1 MIGASA
7 TMPLIS
13 RRPAMTRLAS
23 VVLSAFA
30 VAFVVAVADVPA
42 PALAQQ
48 QDLMRCMEQC
58 LRHEGRDQKETC
70 KLRCADIPSVTGP
83 GSRPPGQ
90 QDCMGQYKAC
100 QRDCGKDREC
110 HKACKTQLMNC
121 K

>member
-1 MIGASA
+1 MLRS
-7 TMPLIS
+7 P
-13 RRPAMTRLAS
+13 RLAIS
-23 VVLSAFA
+23 LFA
-30 VAFVVAVADVPA
+30 AFVLAAAAFPA
-42 PALAQQ
+42 PAFAQT
-48 QDLMRCMEQC
+48 DIMKCMEQC
-58 LRHEGRDQKETC
+58 LRYEGKDQKETC